1 MQIDNILRLTQNK
14 LFTYLLKSFKELRE
28 KKHVFFVKK
37 SYILIVGEAPTM
49 LVAHL
54 DTVHKQPVQTICR
67 SDDGNILMSPQGIG
81 GDDRCGVYAL
91 LKVYREARVKPWL
104 LFTCDEEI
112 GGFGAEHFCKDFRD
126 NLLPDELKN
135 LKIIVEIDRKGK
147 TDAVYYDCDCPELE
161 KYIATKGY
169 KTEFGTFSDISII
182 APELGI
188 AGVNLSSGY
197 YNAHTP
203 HEFIVLSETNN
214 TIAKV
219 LEIVKESTSNDFPVY
234 QYKEYKRIIHG
245 FYGGNTWKD
254 NWHNSMFANP
264 YSVSSTSYTPPE
276 DLPRDRANKYEMLL
290 DIYCVEDLEKY
301 RLAYGDDIIDYI
313 YEEEFG
319 DTEFD
324 NTKCADSNMYGEKLS
339 IDET

>member
-1 MQIDNILRLTQNK
+1 MQIDNILRLTQHK
-14 LFTYLLKSFKELRE
+14 LFTYLLKLFKELRE
-28 KKHVFFVKK
+28 KQHVFFVKK

-91 LKVYREARVKPWL
+91 LKVYREARAKPWL

-126 NLLPDELKN
+126 NLLPEELKN

-147 TDAVYYDCDCPELE
+147 TDAVYYDCDCPEME
-161 KYIATKGY
+161 NYIATKGY

-203 HEFIVLSETNN
+203 HEYIVLSELNN

-219 LEIVKESTSNDFPVY
+219 LEIVEESTSNDFPVY
-234 QYKEYKRIIHG
+234 QYKEFRRNIRR
-245 FYGGNTWKD
+245 FYGATWEGDWD
-254 NWHNSMFANP
+254 NGMFTNP
-264 YSVSSTSYTPPE
+264 YRSNCVSVTPKNVSPE
-276 DLPRDRANKYEMLL
+276 QIEKYEMLL
-290 DIYCVEDLEKY
+290 EFYSPDEIEHF
-301 RLAYGDDIIDYI
+301 RQAYGDDIIDYL

-319 DTEFD
+319 DTECF
-324 NTKCADSNMYGEKLS
+324 DSNMYGEKLS